1 MMGGGVSMHLR
12 QLEYF
17 LAVAEELNF
26 SRAAQ
31 KLHVSQQP
39 ISTQIQKLEQELGV
53 KLFHRTTREVSLTP
67 SGEAFLKEIRLAF
80 KYLDKGKKMAQLSN
94 EETQNQLKIGY
105 EIVMMSHMLPAFIKG
120 IRTKLPEVKLE
131 IVELPEHV
139 IHEKV
144 ISGDVDMGLMFTDKE
159 FLDLNVL
166 EKLKL
171 GNERSVVTV
180 SKEHPFAGKKT
191 ITLSDLSQEEFILIK
206 REDKPYFFKKFYDI
220 CNEAGFE
227 PKIAQEVPTEQAL
240 MSLVAKNMGIAM
252 VFECLKKVFTQ
263 DLVYIPLV
271 EPEININ
278 FGLIWKKDDENPMI
292 ADVCRIAEEAARD
305 YQ

>member
-1 MMGGGVSMHLR
+1 MHLR